1 MPGHLGDNGPRG
13 PKGDVGMPGEDGNR
27 GNEGPPGKPGEP
39 GGPGTRGLPGKTV
52 LFKKKKMGQPRPLFR
67 LFLSFQTNIT
77 ILTTNKCEK
86 CPTSIQR
93 WDLNLQRKTV
103 LTFLP

>member
-52 LFKKKKMGQPRPLFR
+52 LFKKKKWANPGLFFVYFCLFKQTLQFLQQINVKNVQPV
-67 LFLSFQTNIT
+67 SSAGI
-77 ILTTNKCEK
+77 
-86 CPTSIQR
+86 
-93 WDLNLQRKTV
+93 
-103 LTFLP
+103 